1 VTVLET
7 PRLALRQLTPADA
20 EFIFALTNDPDWL
33 RFIGDRGIRTMDDAR
48 DYIENGPT
56 AMYAEHGFGL
66 YAVELKETGA
76 PIGICGLLRRAWLED
91 VDVGFAFLPEFR
103 RAGYAREA
111 ASSTLAHARETL
123 GLARVLAI
131 VSPENRDSIR
141 LLEKLGMR
149 QERMTTPPGGGGE
162 VAVYST

>member
-1 VTVLET
+1 MTVLET
-7 PRLALRQLTPADA
+7 PRLALRHLTPADA

-111 ASSTLAHARETL
+111 ASNTLTHARETL
-123 GLARVLAI
+123 GLSRVLAI
-131 VSPENRDSIR
+131 VSPDNRDSIR

-149 QERMTTPPGGGGE
+149 HERMTTPPGGGDE